1 MVLQIVPSLVLIVF
15 KISIPVES
23 QMLVEFQVLEMSMAG
38 IITERLYKIFL
49 TEGLPVLQE

>member
-1 MVLQIVPSLVLIVF
+1 
-15 KISIPVES
+15 
-23 QMLVEFQVLEMSMAG
+23 MLVEFQVLEMSMAG